1 MPTWTGNAFP
11 NSNWSTGG
19 NWDTGSAPTLAQP
32 ALFTGV
38 GLNGN
43 QNVTITFGAT
53 CSNIDFTGYLGQATF
68 TNTLTIRG
76 SGVNLGTTATFAGSA
91 GITINSA
98 VTAAFTANGLAFNQ
112 PIIYNS
118 NGTGGNTHTY
128 DNWSISNFTT
138 NFFGGTPVTIAGGST
153 ITLTGSMSIAQI
165 LSAPTTT
172 FRLTGTGTLV
182 SSVNC
187 SALIRIDSGANT
199 TTLSNLTLNN
209 GSLTYVSGVI
219 SAVGL
224 LTTVAT
230 CNLDLQNQ
238 LLSNYQQNNSTIV
251 TLLSD
256 ANFNNVTMGLAA
268 GTSLVLNGVGQR
280 LKVRGNFTFS
290 QTNANLTGTGI
301 VSLIGSG
308 NINFTI
314 GNSVNVDFEINTV
327 GSYTFVSNSFF
338 GGGNKTFTHT
348 NGSVSAGL
356 FTVTFGVASPVIGSY
371 TLNVS
376 NINWHNVIFLFNNNG
391 TNVISL
397 PLIIT
402 NNLTF
407 NGSTVFQGTSGWTC
421 ANLLCNVVA
430 AAIVITL
437 QNSVTYRTT
446 TSANLLGTNALRIT
460 MISNDATLRAI
471 WTLDQGASQS
481 LVYVNGT
488 RVDSSL
494 GQTVWTFLG
503 VLTSTINWGIGVR
516 PVPYGYISFN

>member
-1 MPTWTGNAFP
+1 
-11 NSNWSTGG
+11 
-19 NWDTGSAPTLAQP
+19 
-32 ALFTGV
+32 
-38 GLNGN
+38 
-43 QNVTITFGAT
+43 
-53 CSNIDFTGYLGQATF
+53 
-68 TNTLTIRG
+68 
-76 SGVNLGTTATFAGSA
+76 
-91 GITINSA
+91 
-98 VTAAFTANGLAFNQ
+98 
-112 PIIYNS
+112 
-118 NGTGGNTHTY
+118 
-128 DNWSISNFTT
+128 
-138 NFFGGTPVTIAGGST
+138 
-153 ITLTGSMSIAQI
+153 
-165 LSAPTTT
+165 
-172 FRLTGTGTLV
+172 
-182 SSVNC
+182 
-187 SALIRIDSGANT
+187 
-199 TTLSNLTLNN
+199 
-209 GSLTYVSGVI
+209 
-219 SAVGL
+219 
-224 LTTVAT
+224 
-230 CNLDLQNQ
+230 
-238 LLSNYQQNNSTIV
+238 
-251 TLLSD
+251 
-256 ANFNNVTMGLAA
+256 MGLAA